1 MKDNN
6 RDINIDEREENYLRE
21 QNDNTSSEIMRQMF
35 AVGVIFAIIFIV
47 MFPLFPTTEIHV
59 VTDSYGKV
67 YNAWIQDVRQPI
79 ISKILKKESASGYYS
94 IEVRITSI
102 DEKDEEHPIFGEY
115 KRLEKISGDTS
126 FEWTNKP
133 DSGTFKLYITIH
145 KGGTE
150 IDSIVFS
157 FQIMNGELSGLQRK
171 D

>member
-1 MKDNN
+1 M
-6 RDINIDEREENYLRE
+6 REVA
-21 QNDNTSSEIMRQMF
+21 I
-35 AVGVIFAIIFIV
+35 VGIAFVALLV
-47 MFPLFPTTEIHV
+47 LMFPLFPTTEIHV
-59 VTDSYGKV
+59 VTDNYGRV
-67 YNAWIQDVRQPI
+67 YNAWIQDVRQPM
-79 ISKILKKESASGYYS
+79 ISKILKEESASGYYS
-94 IEVRITSI
+94 VEVRITSI
-102 DEKDEEHPIFGEY
+102 DEKDEEHPIFGGY

-145 KGGTE
+145 KGETE